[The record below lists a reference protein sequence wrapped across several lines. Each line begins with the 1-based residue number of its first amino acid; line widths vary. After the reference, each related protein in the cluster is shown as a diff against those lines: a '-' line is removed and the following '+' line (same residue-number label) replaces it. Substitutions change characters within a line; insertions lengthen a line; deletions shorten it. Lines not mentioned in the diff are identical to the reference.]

1 MILLTESGLLELKQE
16 DTLTSFLTECGV
28 PQDHLPL
35 VMEMVLEDDEILL
48 EFIGGIL
55 GKTAG
60 VLSTGFGK
68 AAGKLSQFSAKK
80 AKEGAVATRKSREAS
95 VAKGREKQ
103 AGLAS
108 KDYRSSMREYAKSL
122 GSVGYKK
129 PSDGS
134 SIENHPARAALDK
147 AESARQ
153 KMWKA
158 KFAANPSK
166 YSKEL
171 QSSLLKPRNTA
182 SQFSGAYEKSG
193 LKSGVKL
200 TPKQSPEDISK
211 ELKSFPK
218 DLTYSDYDEMESG
231 GSSKP
236 TSSYPGILSKS
247 RRVGNPFGQ
256 KLSSRGRI
264 ARRLYAHT
272 EYERIANL
280 LINESVQLLESSHE
294 KPKPVERIPTEEAT
308 KRAKAKR
315 AKVKEIATGLA
326 KHIGM
331 KNIKFPKEYNEK

>member
-1 MILLTESGLLELKQE
+1 MILLTESELLELKQE

-28 PQDHLPL
+28 PEDHLPL

-68 AAGKLSQFSAKK
+68 AAGKLAQFSAKK
-80 AKEGAVATRKSREAS
+80 ASDVAAATRKRRESS

-122 GSVGYKK
+122 GSVGYKT

-171 QSSLLKPRNTA
+171 QSSLLKSRNTA
-182 SQFSGAYEKSG
+182 DKFSGAYEKSG
-193 LKSGVKL
+193 LGSGVSIKR
-200 TPKQSPEDISK
+200 KGFSPESYLNPIGAGY
-211 ELKSFPK
+211 LKTGKFRDRQS
-218 DLTYSDYDEMESG
+218 
-231 GSSKP
+231 
-236 TSSYPGILSKS
+236 
-247 RRVGNPFGQ
+247 GNPFGQ

-294 KPKPVERIPTEEAT
+294 KPKPVERISTKEAT
-308 KRAKAKR
+308 ERAKAIR
-315 AKVKEIATGLA
+315 AKVKEIATGLGR
-326 KHIGM
+326 HIG
-331 KNIKFPKEYNEK
+331 IKKIEFPKEYNEK

>member
-1 MILLTESGLLELKQE
+1 MILLTESELLELKQE

-28 PQDHLPL
+28 PEDHLPL

-68 AAGKLSQFSAKK
+68 VAGKLGQFSAKK
-80 AKEGAVATRKSREAS
+80 AKEGADAIRKRREAS
-95 VAKGREKQ
+95 VAKEGERQ

-129 PSDGS
+129 SSDGS
-134 SIENHPARAALDK
+134 SPENDPRRAILDK

-153 KMWKA
+153 RMWKA

-166 YSKEL
+166 YSEGL
-171 QSSLLKPRNTA
+171 QSALLKPKNTA
-182 SQFSGAYEKSG
+182 DQFSGAYEKTEKPSERPPINPRSG
-193 LKSGVKL
+193 R
-200 TPKQSPEDISK
+200 PQRPE
-211 ELKSFPK
+211 
-218 DLTYSDYDEMESG
+218 
-231 GSSKP
+231 SSRQRLARERNP
-236 TSSYPGILSKS
+236 
-247 RRVGNPFGQ
+247 RFVGQ
-256 KLSSRGRI
+256 RLSSRGQMV
-264 ARRLYAHT
+264 RRLYAHT

-294 KPKPVERIPTEEAT
+294 KPKPVERISTEEAT
-308 KRAKAKR
+308 KRAKARR
-315 AKVKEIATGLA
+315 AKVKEIAKGLA

-331 KNIKFPKEYNEK
+331 KDITFPKEYK